1 MLFRS
6 VERYDRSLSIVLLDI
21 DHFKRVNDTYGHDTG
36 DFVLKEIT
44 ELIRENARISD
55 ILARY
60 GGEEFVIIL
69 PETDVE
75 GASKQIERMREII
88 EKTSFDGAG
97 NLTISA
103 GITSYREGD
112 SCKSMITRADKA
124 LYLAKEEGRNRVRV
138 R

>member
-1 MLFRS
+1 
-6 VERYDRSLSIVLLDI
+6 VLLDI

-36 DFVLKEIT
+36 DFVLRKIT
-44 ELIRENARISD
+44 ELIKENVRRSD

-69 PETDVE
+69 PETDVK
-75 GASKQIERMREII
+75 GTSRQIERMRKII
-88 EKTSFDGAG
+88 EKTSFDGVG

-103 GITSYREGD
+103 GITSYTGKD
-112 SCKSMITRADKA
+112 SSKSMITRADKA
-124 LYLAKEEGRNRVRV
+124 LYLAKEDGRNRVRI

>member
-1 MLFRS
+1 
-6 VERYDRSLSIVLLDI
+6 VILDI

-36 DFVLKEIT
+36 DFVLRKIT
-44 ELIRENARISD
+44 ELIKENARISD

-75 GASKQIERMREII
+75 GASRQIERMRKII
-88 EKTSFDGAG
+88 EKTSFDEVG

-103 GITSYREGD
+103 GITCYMGKD
-112 SCKSMITRADKA
+112 SCESMITRADKA

>member
-1 MLFRS
+1 
-6 VERYDRSLSIVLLDI
+6 VLLDI
-21 DHFKRVNDTYGHDTG
+21 DHFKKVNDTYGHDTG
-36 DFVLKEIT
+36 DFVLRKIT

-88 EKTSFDGAG
+88 EKTPFDGVG
-97 NLTISA
+97 NITISA
-103 GITSYREGD
+103 GITSYKGGD
-112 SCKSMITRADKA
+112 SCQSMITRADKA